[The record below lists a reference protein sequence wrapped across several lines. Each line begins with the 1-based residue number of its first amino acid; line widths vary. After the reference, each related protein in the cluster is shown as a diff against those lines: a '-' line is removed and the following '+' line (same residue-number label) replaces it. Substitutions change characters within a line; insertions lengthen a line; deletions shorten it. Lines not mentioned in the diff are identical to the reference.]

1 MILQPIIQQLKA
13 LIKET
18 KSKEEECVDIQ
29 ERYDLTSKILSA
41 KSLHNEALRH
51 FNDLCKND
59 FMLFANQES
68 SLAEEAQALLD
79 LQAIQEQLHV
89 LCSFPDIFNK
99 TIVAIGGG
107 FSSGKSSL
115 LNEIIDDKNIKLATG
130 VNPVTALPSYITN
143 GDSNKIKIYS
153 IFDGS
158 VDIEP
163 SLYEKMSHDFLKTF
177 EFNLQDIV
185 HSMAIETNLKGFD
198 NLCFIDTPGYN
209 PAQISDQTDADRN
222 MSKEYLKKAGVL
234 LWVIG
239 VDATGT
245 IPTSDLEFLSD
256 LLTDEQ
262 KLFIVLNKADL
273 KTPSDME
280 NIMGE
285 VASKLE
291 DYDIECEGIASYSS
305 INKEEKP
312 HQDSISLFEF
322 LKQEDKEATVE
333 KQIKDQ
339 LKSIFKRYTDA
350 FKKDKLHLEG
360 ISSKLASVK
369 LDLFQNIS
377 DDCKGNI
384 VDSIESRI
392 DKIIRKELST
402 SKLDEKIQHVK
413 NLQEK
418 MLEAVDGIF
427 ESLEVDDKVWG

>member
-1 MILQPIIQQLKA
+1 MILQPIIQQLKE
-13 LIKET
+13 LIKGI
-18 KSKEEECVDIQ
+18 KGKEEECVDIQ
-29 ERYDLTSKILSA
+29 ERYDLTSKILGA

-59 FMLFANQES
+59 FMLFANEES

-89 LCSFPDIFNK
+89 ICNFPDIFNK

-115 LNEIIDDKNIKLATG
+115 LNDIIDDKNIKLATG
-130 VNPVTALPSYITN
+130 VKPVTALPSYITN
-143 GDSNKIKIYS
+143 GKSNKIKIYS
-153 IFDGS
+153 IFNGS
-158 VDIEP
+158 VDIKP

-177 EFNLQDIV
+177 EFNLKDIV
-185 HSMAIETNLKGFD
+185 HSMAIETKLKGFD
-198 NLCFIDTPGYN
+198 SLCFIDTPGYN
-209 PAQISDQTDADRN
+209 PAQISDQTDTDVE
-222 MSKEYLKKAGVL
+222 MSKEYLKKASVL

-322 LKQEDKEATVE
+322 LKQEDKETKVE

-339 LKSIFKRYTDA
+339 LKSIFQRYINA
-350 FKKDKLHLEG
+350 FTKDKNHAEEMHSQLKSIE
-360 ISSKLASVK
+360 
-369 LDLFQNIS
+369 LDLYKHIDDDDNDDGTSERLDNI
-377 DDCKGNI
+377 K
-384 VDSIESRI
+384 
-392 DKIIRKELST
+392 KEFNT
-402 SKLDEKIQHVK
+402 SGLDEKIQHAQK
-413 NLQEK
+413 LQEK